1 MTEAEIRSLV
11 VSTAIGWMGK
21 SEMDG
26 SFKPIIDLYN
36 TLRPLPRGYKVQ
48 YTDEWCATFVSA
60 VAAHT
65 NLTDI
70 MPTGCGSMIKLYKSH
85 PDSKWIENDSYAP
98 QPGDVIF
105 YDWNDTG
112 VGDTTGSP
120 EHVGIV
126 EKVAGG
132 VITVIEGN
140 KGRAVARRTLKVNG
154 RYIRGYGLP
163 AYWKHAEPDKIS
175 EYKEIIK
182 QHLKVDDY
190 DTIWRLN
197 DAHPYP
203 EAWYR
208 KWSESYK

>member
-1 MTEAEIRSLV
+1 
-11 VSTAIGWMGK
+11 
-21 SEMDG
+21 
-26 SFKPIIDLYN
+26 
-36 TLRPLPRGYKVQ
+36 
-48 YTDEWCATFVSA
+48 
-60 VAAHT
+60 
-65 NLTDI
+65 
-70 MPTGCGSMIKLYKSH
+70 MIKLYKSH